1 MHDWNA
7 VITVREGGFAPAC
20 RLLDQFGTVKKTEFF
35 NTLVMRTADA
45 CQLLAELQRQLA
57 GNPAIATWISRFM
70 PMQLRFAFQSVTEFE
85 LRSQEA
91 VLGWL
96 PRLAHA
102 RFHLRMHWRGF
113 KGKLSSADEER
124 FLDEFLLLKLE
135 QAGTPGKVAFEDP
148 DAIIAL
154 ETIGPQ
160 AGLSLFRR
168 DELKRFSLLHLD

>member
-20 RLLDQFGTVKKTEFF
+20 HFLGPFGTVKKTEFF
-35 NTLVMRTADA
+35 NTLVMRAADPF
-45 CQLLAELQRQLA
+45 QLLADLQAQLA

-70 PMQLRFAFQSVTEFE
+70 PMQQRFSFQSVAEFE
-85 LRSQEA
+85 LRSKEA
-91 VLGWL
+91 VLEWL

-102 RFHLRMHWRGF
+102 RFHLRMHRRGF
-113 KGKLSSADEER
+113 KGKLSSAEEER

-135 QAGTPGKVAFEDP
+135 QAGTPGKVAFDDP

-160 AGLSLFRR
+160 AGLSLFSR